1 MQSAIGNTQMN
12 VQIPQQLLESLQA
25 SFLGEAK
32 RICRDA
38 AKILKVNE
46 KEMLQKVLPQANR
59 VKLLVVDTNEAPTQC
74 PALIQE
80 ESILR
85 RCRMPTLLGTGR
97 CLCHQTVTIPNIPEE
112 CIQLVRMERME
123 QNDDPLWC
131 NEATGEV
138 YDSSGAIVGLYKNSE
153 LHLYVLHE
161 EEKDK
166 TH

>member
-1 MQSAIGNTQMN
+1 MN

-46 KEMLQKVLPQANR
+46 KELQQKVLPNASRIKIQ
-59 VKLLVVDTNEAPTQC
+59 VVDTDEAPTQC
-74 PALIQE
+74 HALIQE
-80 ESILR
+80 QSIFR

-97 CLCHQTVTIPNIPEE
+97 CICHQTAKVPSLPEE
-112 CIQLVRMERME
+112 CTQLVRMERIE
-123 QNDDPLWC
+123 ANDDPLWC

-153 LHLYVLHE
+153 LRLYVLE
-161 EEKDK
+161 EEDCED
-166 TH
+166 

>member
-1 MQSAIGNTQMN
+1 MN

-38 AKILKVNE
+38 AKLLKVNE
-46 KEMLQKVLPQANR
+46 KELLQKVLPNASK
-59 VKLLVVDTNEAPTQC
+59 VKLQVVDTDEAPTQC
-74 PALIQE
+74 HALIQE
-80 ESILR
+80 QTILR

-97 CLCHQTVTIPNIPEE
+97 CVCHQTAKLPELPE
-112 CIQLVRMERME
+112 DCIQLVRIERIE
-123 QNDDPLWC
+123 TNDTALWC

-153 LHLYVLHE
+153 LRLYVLE
-161 EEKDK
+161 EEDD
-166 TH
+166 

>member
-1 MQSAIGNTQMN
+1 MN

-25 SFLGEAK
+25 SFMGEAK

-38 AKILKVNE
+38 AKLLKVNE
-46 KEMLQKVLPQANR
+46 KELLQKVLPSASKI
-59 VKLLVVDTNEAPTQC
+59 KLQVVDTNEAPTQC

-97 CLCHQTVTIPNIPEE
+97 CMCHQTAKLPQLPED
-112 CIQLVRMERME
+112 CIQLVRMERLAV
-123 QNDDPLWC
+123 NDDALWC

-138 YDSSGAIVGLYKNSE
+138 YDSSGAIVGLYKDSE
-153 LHLYVLHE
+153 LRIFVLE
-161 EEKDK
+161 DDDEGNED
-166 TH
+166 